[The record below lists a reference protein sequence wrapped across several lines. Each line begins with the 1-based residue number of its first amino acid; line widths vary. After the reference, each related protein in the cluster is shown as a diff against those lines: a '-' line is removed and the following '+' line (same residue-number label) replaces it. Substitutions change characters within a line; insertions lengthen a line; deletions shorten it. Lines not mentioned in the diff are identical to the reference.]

1 MDSYSIHLGSI
12 LNKIEWEMYAWIMIL
27 NPRLQVMNI
36 STHRD
41 RINLQ
46 SNETESTNVG
56 DLESTFPLRVMKLN
70 NNVIIGS
77 QFS

>member
-1 MDSYSIHLGSI
+1 
-12 LNKIEWEMYAWIMIL
+12 MYAWIMIL